1 MHRARRRV
9 SDMSDKLLNYKQVS
23 EMLSF
28 PEGTLRTWKMQGR
41 LKFVKFGRS
50 IRFRESYIN
59 ELISKGLGQNG
70 NFQEVG

>member
-1 MHRARRRV
+1 MKMADR
-9 SDMSDKLLNYKQVS
+9 LLTYKQAA

-59 ELISKGLGQNG
+59 ELIAKGLVQNG
-70 NFQEVG
+70 NLQEVG

>member
-1 MHRARRRV
+1 MA
-9 SDMSDKLLNYKQVS
+9 DKLLTYKQAA

-41 LKFVKFGRS
+41 LQFVKFGRS

-70 NFQEVG
+70 HFQKVG